1 MPISE
6 PYLPKGNAPQS
17 LAFEE
22 PAGSQASYQT
32 TISVREEVTRTVEEL
47 DDFGYADRAYVDS
60 RIAAVMSAITA
71 AELRAKTHVND
82 WHNAFQWAMDD
93 TVEPQNILF
102 NVWYPLQ
109 FPLCIV
115 QGDVAANSGG
125 YWEFQATRETEGSYF
140 IGAEI
145 ELKHQ
150 NAAVVESTEAA
161 IMVDGV
167 WYANLPWTDQRDTES
182 NVMSPSHSHVRY
194 GATLMPCIRGKRISV
209 WVRISSSQTDDD
221 YYTGSI
227 GGHVHGFRV
236 SCNGD
241 RTYRNL
247 SDLNTATPSNSYTQ
261 P

>member
-1 MPISE
+1 MPINSNRTGE
-6 PYLPKGNAPQS
+6 RSIVPAQ
-17 LAFEE
+17 LAFKQTGNG
-22 PAGSQASYQT
+22 GSGNGTTTYQQDVTTIVNNITVYQT
-32 TISVREEVTRTVEEL
+32 TEVARREL
-47 DDFGYADRAYVDS
+47 DRLQAS
-60 RIAAVMSAITA
+60 ILA
-71 AELRAKTHVND
+71 AELRAKTYANE

-102 NVWYPLQ
+102 NTWYPLQ
-109 FPLCIV
+109 FPLCI
-115 QGDVAANSGG
+115 QRGSVAANAGG
-125 YWEFQATRETEGSYF
+125 YWEFQATRELVGTYF

-150 NAAVVESTEAA
+150 TAAVVESTEAA
-161 IMVDGV
+161 IMIDGV

-194 GATLMPCIRGKRISV
+194 GGTLVPAINGNRISV

-236 SCNGD
+236 ACHGENE
-241 RTYRNL
+241 YRNWSNYNL
-247 SDLNTATPSNSYTQ
+247 ATPSDSYTQ